1 MSPSTS
7 GSESLAELL
16 IRPRDPLTVLYP
28 AGSTWLPFSADSHLQ
43 WPSPLPRPGTW
54 FFPGRFPF
62 PLVHWVLGG
71 GVVQSL
77 SHVQLFAT
85 PWTAACQASLSFS
98 ISWCLSRLMS
108 IELMMP
114 SNHLIFCCP
123 LLLPSIFPNTSL
135 YQRVRSL
142 YQVIKL
148 LELQLQHQSFQ
159 RVFRVDFL

>member
-54 FFPGRFPF
+54 FFPGRFAF
-62 PLVHWVLGG
+62 PPVHWVLGG

-77 SHVQLFAT
+77 SHVQLFVT

-98 ISWCLSRLMS
+98 ISWCLHKLMS
-108 IELMMP
+108 IELVMMP
-114 SNHLIFCCP
+114 SNHLILCHP
-123 LLLPSIFPNTSL
+123 LVLLPSVFPS
-135 YQRVRSL
+135 
-142 YQVIKL
+142 I
-148 LELQLQHQSFQ
+148 
-159 RVFRVDFL
+159 RVFSSHSALCIRWPKYWSLNINPSNEYFLLD